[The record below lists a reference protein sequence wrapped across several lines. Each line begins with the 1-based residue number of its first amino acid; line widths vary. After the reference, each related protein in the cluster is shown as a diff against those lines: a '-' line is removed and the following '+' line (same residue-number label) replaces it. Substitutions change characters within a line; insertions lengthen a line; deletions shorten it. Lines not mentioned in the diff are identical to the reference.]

1 MKQLSEYADC
11 DLIKLLKQGDKV
23 AFNEIYNRYWLK
35 LYNDC
40 YKRLKDEALSADVS
54 QDVFADLWIKRESKN
69 VENLGA
75 YLHSAARYQVFL
87 LYKKNKRIAAFEEP
101 VDMMAIDSCRV
112 DSVFH
117 EKELRQCIAI
127 WLEMQPEKRREV
139 FRLKFSEELST
150 KEISQKLNVS
160 QKTVQNQFSTSLN
173 LLRTHLAKLL
183 SVLL

>member
-1 MKQLSEYADC
+1 MGQLSEYADC
-11 DLIKLLKQGDKV
+11 DLIELLKQGDQA

-40 YKRLKDEALSADVS
+40 YKRLKNEALSADVI
-54 QDVFADLWIKRESKN
+54 QDVFADIWIKRESKN
-69 VENLGA
+69 IENLGA

-87 LYKKNKRIAAFEEP
+87 LYKKNKQITAFEEP
-101 VDMMAIDSCRV
+101 VEMMAIDACQA

-117 EKELRQCIAI
+117 EKELRECIAI

-139 FRLKFSEELST
+139 FRLKFSEDLST
-150 KEISQKLNVS
+150 KEISRKLNVS

-173 LLRTHLAKLL
+173 LLRSHLAKLL
-183 SVLL
+183 SILI

>member
-1 MKQLSEYADC
+1 
-11 DLIKLLKQGDKV
+11 
-23 AFNEIYNRYWLK
+23 
-35 LYNDC
+35 
-40 YKRLKDEALSADVS
+40 
-54 QDVFADLWIKRESKN
+54 
-69 VENLGA
+69 
-75 YLHSAARYQVFL
+75 
-87 LYKKNKRIAAFEEP
+87 
-101 VDMMAIDSCRV
+101 MMAIDSCRV